1 MSVNKPEVLP
11 SIDCSL
17 SESLLRD
24 SSNQLTSEAS
34 SKCLRHIHEIP
45 FYDITPNIDAS
56 IRQTSKPVIRESI
69 VSVVSAPS
77 LCVTAALTQHQRPT
91 KCVSHGLCS
100 VAGLITNSN
109 QFQNRNRGLRAS
121 HSNCPF
127 PITNDAGGHASDPIS
142 PSVFPG
148 CRRITEQSPSPQ
160 GLCMASYQSREILPN
175 PNEHAGLW
183 RVSNHLPYANPFGIQ
198 SCLKLP
204 AQLPKLHFPAP
215 TDSYEI
221 PRLPSLFSSLRLPR
235 SSQNIISNIPQTHP
249 RPHVTNEDRHSF
261 WSQHLD
267 LESYKFRG
275 NPSKSVIFNTNS
287 SIQHLSNGTDQKNR
301 TGISDIDLKSNSLR
315 NLLCTTQSSFHN
327 NQVPSPSGRKGQEA
341 HDGIRNSSSQ
351 LSDILCEPPLILL
364 DGQSYRRTTYRA
376 VEVDELPKV
385 ALAKC
390 SKSLLHRIRKLEAI
404 PQHISK
410 HASTTTSGPSGEVS
424 IGPQQ
429 IKTSKILSS
438 DHSVDVDIIRYGYPG
453 NDEEA
458 LQCLLETPGMS
469 DDNLDLLKTSL
480 LRRLTEVRS
489 KAIQF
494 TKEVRDSLG
503 SELFFPLNKVD
514 ERMEQVVLKF
524 CEARKVII
532 KKFRGY
538 VRNRK
543 WIENVATR
551 QRRGCLTHKQNN
563 VLRLWL
569 FSNFDNPYPQTEDK
583 ENLTKETSLSLTQIN
598 NWLINARSRVWKPTV
613 DSLSGDGVQKE
624 LVRKLNQHKISRNR

>member
-11 SIDCSL
+11 SIDCSI
-17 SESLLRD
+17 SETLHKE
-24 SSNQLTSEAS
+24 SSNQLTSETS
-34 SKCLRHIHEIP
+34 TKCLRHVHEIP
-45 FYDITPNIDAS
+45 FCDITPNIDAS

-77 LCVTAALTQHQRPT
+77 LCVTAALTQHNRPT
-91 KCVSHGLCS
+91 KFSHGLCS
-100 VAGLITNSN
+100 VTGLITNSS

-121 HSNCPF
+121 QSNCPF
-127 PITNDAGGHASDPIS
+127 QITNNAVGHASDTIS
-142 PSVFPG
+142 PSEFPG
-148 CRRITEQSPSPQ
+148 SQRITEQTPSSQ
-160 GLCMASYQSREILPN
+160 GLCIASYQSREVLPN
-175 PNEHAGLW
+175 PDEHAGLW
-183 RVSNHLPYANPFGIQ
+183 RVSNHLPCAIPFGIK

-204 AQLPKLHFPAP
+204 AQLPKLHFPGP

-221 PRLPSLFSSLRLPR
+221 PRLPSLFSSSRLPR
-235 SSQNIISNIPQTHP
+235 SSQNIISNIPQTYP
-249 RPHVTNEDRHSF
+249 RPHMSNEDRHSF
-261 WSQHLD
+261 LSQHLD
-267 LESYKFRG
+267 WEAHKFGG
-275 NPSKSVIFNTNS
+275 NPSKSVIFNANS
-287 SIQHLSNGTDQKNR
+287 SIQHHSNRTDQKNR
-301 TGISDIDLKSNSLR
+301 TRISDIDLKSNSLR

-327 NQVPSPSGRKGQEA
+327 NQVSCPSGRKIQEA

-351 LSDILCEPPLILL
+351 LSNILCEPPLILL
-364 DGQSYRRTTYRA
+364 GGQSRCHTTCRA
-376 VEVDELPKV
+376 LEVNGMPKI

-390 SKSLLHRIRKLEAI
+390 SKSLLHRIHKLEAN

-410 HASTTTSGPSGEVS
+410 HHLSTSGLAEGVS
-424 IGPQQ
+424 NGPHQ

-458 LQCLLETPGMS
+458 LQCLLDTPGMS
-469 DDNLDLLKTSL
+469 DDNLELLKTSL

-489 KAIQF
+489 KASQF
-494 TKEVRDSLG
+494 TKEVSDSLG
-503 SELFFPLNKVD
+503 PELFFPMNKVD

-569 FSNFDNPYPQTEDK
+569 FSNFDNPYPENEDK
-583 ENLTKETSLSLTQIN
+583 ENLTKQTSLSLTQIN

-613 DSLSGDGVQKE
+613 DSLSGDGVRKE
-624 LVRKLNQHKISRNR
+624 LVRKLNQHKVSCNR